1 MQLRQLTY
9 FLRTAELGSINAAA
23 ESLHVSQ
30 PAVGVQIKKLEDHLG
45 VALFE
50 RNHTG
55 VQLTPAGQLFLASS
69 RDVMARLDASVTAL
83 ARFRKPRKADV
94 RLGVTSS
101 PSRVLLTAIMETLS
115 RDHPEINLIVKQGSG
130 EELKEWLEAGDLDL
144 AISHSVGSDKR
155 VEAEPVAAQ
164 EFYLI
169 GPPELLGTNAEPIS
183 FADLGGYPL
192 IQGGSK
198 GSLMRKDVLDK
209 LAADQQIELD
219 FASGAPINVRHE
231 VMQTLARC
239 TISFYSMFA
248 KEISSGELSARP
260 IQGPALKQ
268 ILYLMRSNR
277 SAASSAE
284 TITRDVIRAHIRDV
298 IDHDLVRW
306 HGPDWQ
312 PRSAPVREVF
322 V

>member
-155 VEAEPVAAQ
+155 VEAEP
-164 EFYLI
+164 
-169 GPPELLGTNAEPIS
+169 
-183 FADLGGYPL
+183 
-192 IQGGSK
+192 
-198 GSLMRKDVLDK
+198 
-209 LAADQQIELD
+209 
-219 FASGAPINVRHE
+219 
-231 VMQTLARC
+231 
-239 TISFYSMFA
+239 
-248 KEISSGELSARP
+248 
-260 IQGPALKQ
+260 
-268 ILYLMRSNR
+268 
-277 SAASSAE
+277 
-284 TITRDVIRAHIRDV
+284 
-298 IDHDLVRW
+298 
-306 HGPDWQ
+306 
-312 PRSAPVREVF
+312 
-322 V
+322 